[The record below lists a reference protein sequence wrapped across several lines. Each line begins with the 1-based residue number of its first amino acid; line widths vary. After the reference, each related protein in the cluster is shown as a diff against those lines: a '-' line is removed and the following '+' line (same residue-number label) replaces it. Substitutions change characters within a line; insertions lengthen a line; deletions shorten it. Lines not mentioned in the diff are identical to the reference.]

1 MRTVTRMALPEGMPS
16 SGGERFARAVAPR
29 RAPVEEFAEDGEC
42 LVYSA
47 ARDEATALNQTATEI
62 WVLCDGT
69 RDIEAITG
77 VLADRYGVAP
87 SLLVGDVARTV
98 RAFHEKGLVEL
109 PTPSGPDVA

>member
-1 MRTVTRMALPEGMPS
+1 M
-16 SGGERFARAVAPR
+16 
-29 RAPVEEFAEDGEC
+29 EEFSEDGEW

-69 RDIEAITG
+69 RDIGAITR

-87 SLLVGDVARTV
+87 SLLVDDVARTV
-98 RAFHEKGLVEL
+98 RALHEKGLVEF
-109 PTPSGPDVA
+109 PTPSRPDTV